1 MGLSKEKDK
10 GGISM
15 AVPNPQDL
23 PERVSRLE
31 ILFEFIHQKL
41 NSLENWITMIHE
53 EMKEGFTQLHQEMNA
68 KFDQTHLEMTA
79 KFDQTHQE
87 IKDGLDKA
95 RQERDALR
103 QEMNAKFEKLEDKID
118 RKFQV
123 LEKKF
128 DFWQKWTLG
137 AGFAAWVTIVLGILG
152 IFFRR

>member
-1 MGLSKEKDK
+1 
-10 GGISM
+10 M

-23 PERVSRLE
+23 PERISRLE

-53 EMKEGFTQLHQEMNA
+53 EMKDGFTQLHEEMN
-68 KFDQTHLEMTA
+68 A

-95 RQERDALR
+95 RQERDAIR
-103 QEMNAKFEKLEDKID
+103 QEINAKFEKLEDKID

-152 IFFRR
+152 IFFKR